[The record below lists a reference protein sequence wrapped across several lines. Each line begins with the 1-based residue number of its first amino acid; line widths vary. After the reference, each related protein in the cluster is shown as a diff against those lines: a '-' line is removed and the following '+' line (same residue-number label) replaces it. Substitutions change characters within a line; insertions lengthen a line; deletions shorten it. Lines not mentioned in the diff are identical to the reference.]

1 MFITWSTQL
10 DFFASDGG
18 RLIFGTIS
26 ILIRAVATVWV
37 RKIAKEI
44 GKDLI
49 PWTIGAVFLPGLTL
63 IYVAHVANRP
73 SFDGIGKDK
82 SEKNKDN
89 G

>member
-1 MFITWSTQL
+1 MLYEDLEEGQYFTV
-10 DFFASDGG
+10 
-18 RLIFGTIS
+18 IS
-26 ILIRAVATVWV
+26 
-37 RKIAKEI
+37 